1 MAGFEA
7 ARNFQNAVLDQQY
20 QIDLENYNNQVV
32 QEKTLRKLKD
42 KQNLQQYE
50 YQTAVKEAQ
59 EQAQEDAYV
68 RSNEVYDN
76 NLKSIDFYA
85 GTARSRVQL
94 GLDEQIAQ
102 LSFQM
107 DDLDNDFARRA
118 AAAAFADTGQ
128 QQIIDN
134 AKENAGLAKEE
145 LEIQRTEGKAQF
157 DAKFANIEAQETKLS
172 NDINI
177 EQNRIRDLYDR
188 GGIKETELKK
198 FGLESKAAQKR
209 FEIGQEQAK
218 AFDIESTL
226 KTGQLGIRES
236 ELDYLKYERA
246 SKEGE
251 LDIRTEALGKFDIEK
266 TAALGQLG
274 VREKG
279 LEGFDIEQRSRLGE
293 LDIREQG
300 LEKLSIEERS
310 KLGELGIRED
320 ALESLSIEERSKL
333 GELSIR
339 EDALEK
345 FDIERESTLGE
356 LGIREKGIKE
366 FNQEKRRLQTESRY
380 SQLNNQLESMM
391 KAGAAKATGLKG
403 RSANKVIN
411 SIAAFNGLNS
421 QKLNDSL
428 YQAIESVELKKS
440 LEKQRIDLQRKTAE
454 RDTILRKSLEEQSIA
469 LGRDITTSDIALRRS
484 LEERGIELGRDVATS
499 DIALRKSLEEQG
511 IALGKDIATSDITLK
526 KSLEKEGIKIGKN
539 KVIDSTKL
547 EKKLAKDGIK
557 LDTKFLKNT
566 FDLKQSLEKSKVEL
580 EKTAT
585 SADIALRKSVQKQL
599 NNLEKS
605 TADKDIALRKKL
617 QEKANKLDE
626 TIAQKTLDA
635 RKTFEEST
643 LSIRKTLAEAEEQSF
658 LDLMGAGNVKS
669 RQITAG
675 QQQTTAAAKS
685 KQDEIAQ
692 ALGVDAQELSLSKE
706 KLAESIMSAGESAKI
721 QLEEIENKS
730 FEAKTQSFAQR
741 MLKPRFGPALPE
753 PFKTPKTEYI
763 EPKLPIYHTKGSV
776 KAGGASARV
785 PQSSG
790 LSTALGIGSAALA
803 IAAPFTGGATAG
815 ILGGLSAGTGF
826 LSGLFK

>member
-7 ARNFQNAVLDQQY
+7 ARNFQNAVIDQQY

-68 RSNEVYDN
+68 RSNEVYQN

-85 GTARSRVQL
+85 DTARSRVQL

-145 LEIQRTEGKAQF
+145 LLTQRAEGKAQI
-157 DAKFANIEAQETKLS
+157 DAKLANIKEQETKLS
-172 NDINI
+172 SDLAT
-177 EQNRIRDLYDR
+177 EQERITALY
-188 GGIKETELKK
+188 GKEGIKKKELEK
-198 FGLESKAAQKR
+198 FGIESTAAQEK
-209 FEIGQEQAK
+209 FNIGKKQAE

-236 ELDYLKYERA
+236 ELDYLKYERTA
-246 SKEGE
+246 KEGE
-251 LDIRTEALGKFDIEK
+251 LKIRTDALKKFDIE
-266 TAALGQLG
+266 
-274 VREKG
+274 EK
-279 LEGFDIEQRSRLGE
+279 SALGE
-293 LDIREQG
+293 LDIREEG
-300 LEKLSIEERS
+300 LAEYDRQK
-310 KLGELGIRED
+310 K
-320 ALESLSIEERSKL
+320 
-333 GELSIR
+333 
-339 EDALEK
+339 
-345 FDIERESTLGE
+345 
-356 LGIREKGIKE
+356 
-366 FNQEKRRLQTESRY
+366 RLQSESRY
-380 SQLNNQLESMM
+380 DQLNNQLESMM

-403 RSANKVIN
+403 RSAGKVLN
-411 SIAAFNGLNS
+411 SIAAFSGLNS
-421 QKLNDSL
+421 QRLNDNL
-428 YQAIESVELKKS
+428 YSAVESVELKKS
-440 LEKQRIDLQRKTAE
+440 MEKDSIELQRTKVK
-454 RDTILRKSLEEQSIA
+454 DDIKLRKQLE
-469 LGRDITTSDIALRRS
+469 
-484 LEERGIELGRDVATS
+484 
-499 DIALRKSLEEQG
+499 
-511 IALGKDIATSDITLK
+511 
-526 KSLEKEGIKIGKN
+526 
-539 KVIDSTKL
+539 
-547 EKKLAKDGIK
+547 KDGIK
-557 LDTKFLKNT
+557 LDTTYIKNT
-566 FDLKQSLEKSKVEL
+566 FDLKEKLEKKKVEL

-585 SADIALRKSVQKQL
+585 SADIALRKSVQKRL
-599 NNLEKS
+599 NDLEKS

-617 QEKANKLDE
+617 QEKANKLDKD
-626 TIAQKTLDA
+626 IAQKTLNV
-635 RKTFEEST
+635 RKTFEENT
-643 LSIRKTLAEAEEQSF
+643 LSIRRTLAEAEETSF
-658 LDLMGAGNVKS
+658 SELMGVKGGPAGIKR

-675 QQQTTAAAKS
+675 KQQTIAAAKS

-706 KLAESIMSAGESAKI
+706 KLAESIMIAGESAKI
-721 QLEEIENKS
+721 QLEDIENKA
-730 FEAKTQSFAQR
+730 FEAESQSFAQR

-763 EPKLPIYHTKGSV
+763 EPKPPIYHTKGSV
-776 KAGGASARV
+776 KGGGGSARV
-785 PQSSG
+785 PQPSG

-803 IAAPFTGGATAG
+803 IAAPFTAGATAG